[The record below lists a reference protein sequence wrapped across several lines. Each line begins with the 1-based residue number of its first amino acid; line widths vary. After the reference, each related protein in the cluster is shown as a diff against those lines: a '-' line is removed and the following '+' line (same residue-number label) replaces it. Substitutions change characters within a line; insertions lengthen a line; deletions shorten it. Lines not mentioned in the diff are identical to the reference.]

1 MRPTHSFRRS
11 HLSLAYLLLHVLEYE
26 RQLWTDGYKRI
37 AGLDEA
43 GRGCLAGPVVA
54 AAVIL
59 PPQVEITAIQDS
71 KSISEEK
78 RLDARQRI
86 EEEAVTAAI
95 AACSPQEIDELNI
108 LQAALKAMRRAA
120 ADCTPPPDFLL
131 VDGNQWNRNLMDAPW
146 PHETVVKG
154 DAKSQSIA
162 AASILAKTERDA
174 IMRDLH
180 DEHPE
185 YGWKANVGYPTQGH
199 YDALR
204 EHGATPHHRRSF
216 TLFRD

>member
-1 MRPTHSFRRS
+1 MLDH
-11 HLSLAYLLLHVLEYE
+11 E
-26 RQLWTDGYKRI
+26 RQLWTDGYERI

-59 PPQVEITAIQDS
+59 PPQVEITTFRDS
-71 KSISEEK
+71 KSLSEEK

-108 LQAALKAMRRAA
+108 LQAALEAMRRAA
-120 ADCTPPPDFLL
+120 ADCIPPPDFLL
-131 VDGNQWNRNLMDAPW
+131 VDGNQWDRNLVDAPW

-174 IMRDLH
+174 LMRDLH

-185 YGWKANVGYPTQGH
+185 FGWDSNVGYPTQDH
-199 YDALR
+199 YEALR
-204 EHGATPHHRRSF
+204 EHGATPYHRRSF
-216 TLFRD
+216 TLFRDE

>member
-1 MRPTHSFRRS
+1 MMLDHERR
-11 HLSLAYLLLHVLEYE
+11 LWINGYE
-26 RQLWTDGYKRI
+26 RI

-78 RLDARQRI
+78 RLDARRHI
-86 EEEAVTAAI
+86 EEQAVAAAI
-95 AACSPQEIDELNI
+95 AACSPDEIDDLNI
-108 LQAALKAMRRAA
+108 LQAALRAMRRAA
-120 ADCTPPPDFLL
+120 SDCAPPPDFLL
-131 VDGNQWNRNLMDAPW
+131 VDGNQWNRHLVDAPW
-146 PHETVVKG
+146 PHETVVQG

-174 IMRDLH
+174 LMRDLH

-185 YGWKANVGYPTQGH
+185 YGWASNVGYPTQGH

-204 EHGATPHHRRSF
+204 EHGATPHHRQSF
-216 TLFRD
+216 TLFRDG